1 MGKDLFLEMLYAWI
15 RELRSLQVY
24 RDTPE
29 SRALTF
35 LTLSHGVRSGWG
47 VGDEGTVI
55 MCGGRRVICG
65 VQYLSNGAE
74 DVLLSGRCVSF
85 SEMIVCN
92 GGGDV
97 ARQRRIVRTRE
108 RRRVREASEV
118 AAAACGVVPG
128 VAVVHHEGLGVS
140 PRSTERRYHVH
151 SVVPGARGVVSRDRR
166 LIEAVRWVV
175 RGVSCLP
182 EDGR

>member
-1 MGKDLFLEMLYAWI
+1 M
-15 RELRSLQVY
+15 
-24 RDTPE
+24 
-29 SRALTF
+29 
-35 LTLSHGVRSGWG
+35 TL
-47 VGDEGTVI
+47 I
-55 MCGGRRVICG
+55 MRGRRRVIRR
-65 VQYLSNGAE
+65 VQYLSNGVE
-74 DVLLSGRCVSF
+74 SVLLSGRCVSF

-118 AAAACGVVPG
+118 ADAACCVAPG

-151 SVVPGARGVVSRDRR
+151 SVVPGARGVVARDRR
-166 LIEAVRWVV
+166 VMEAVRWMVK
-175 RGVSCLP
+175 RVSCLP
-182 EDGR
+182 EDARWLPHEGWRVAPRGRGVKEREPMLTAEGTALVA